1 MYMKEQRTEAF
12 ISVEIGGD
20 VATIVEA
27 DVDIAGGPILEAAL
41 LQREDDRPLVVDLG
55 GVSFIDSSG
64 LRSLLAASLRAHQRD
79 TSLLLRNVGP
89 EVWRLLEITSTA
101 SSSQSRVAVRNG
113 DSSGRS

>member
-1 MYMKEQRTEAF
+1 MPMTEQRTEDF
-12 ISVEIGGD
+12 ISVEIDSDGVII
-20 VATIVEA
+20 VAG

-79 TSLLLRNVGP
+79 TFLLLRNVGP
-89 EVWRLLEITSTA
+89 EVWRLLEITNTA
-101 SSSQSRVAVRNG
+101 SQFTVENRRAQR
-113 DSSGRS
+113 